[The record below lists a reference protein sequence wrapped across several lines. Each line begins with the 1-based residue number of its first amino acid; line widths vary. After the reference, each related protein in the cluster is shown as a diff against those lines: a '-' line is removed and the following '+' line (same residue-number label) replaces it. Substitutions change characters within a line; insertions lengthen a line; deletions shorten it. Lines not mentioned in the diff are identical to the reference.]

1 MTAGHTSLRDT
12 GACAFF
18 DVDETLIPVKS
29 MFDFLA
35 FRLAELGHPRS
46 TYEEAATQLREL
58 AASGARREE
67 VNRAYYRLYRGASE
81 QELKASGERWF
92 AARAAAPGFLLNG
105 SVLALREHLANG
117 DHVVLLS
124 GSFAPCLEPLAAAL
138 GATAFRGTRP
148 VVADGLLTG
157 DVERPMIGVAKGD
170 AVREYASQ
178 HGIDLERSHAY
189 GDHLS
194 DLPMLE
200 AVGRPRVRAD
210 GDPALLGHAS
220 QRGWPLV
227 RDPVSVSPPGEHGPG
242 CVCGCALADW
252 AAPSHLPLT
261 TTGAPS

>member
-1 MTAGHTSLRDT
+1 M
-12 GACAFF
+12 CAFF

-35 FRLAELGHPRS
+35 FRLAELGRPRS
-46 TYEEAATQLREL
+46 AYGEAAARLRKL
-58 AASGARREE
+58 AASGAPREE
-67 VNRAYYRLYRGASE
+67 VNRAYYRLYRGACE
-81 QELKASGERWF
+81 QELLASGERWF
-92 AARAAAPGFLLNG
+92 AARAAEPGFLLGG
-105 SVLALREHLANG
+105 SVLALREHLAAG

-124 GSFAPCLEPLAAAL
+124 GSFAPCLAPVAAAL

-148 VVADGLLTG
+148 VVVDGLLTG
-157 DVERPMIGVAKGD
+157 DVERPMIGAAKGE
-170 AVREYASQ
+170 AVREYAAR
-178 HGIDLERSHAY
+178 HGLDLGRSHAY

-200 AVGRPRVRAD
+200 AVGRPHVRAD

-227 RDPVSVSPPGEHGPG
+227 RDPAPAASRGSHGPG

-252 AAPSHLPLT
+252 SAPPRSTLT
-261 TTGAPS
+261 TTGASS